1 MPCDL
6 SVIEWLAGCFDDSN
20 VSGCFNGLVLFWA
33 RPPFWKRATMAGRIS
48 KVYLSSDHAGIKLR
62 KTVASH
68 LDAAGYVVEDLGP
81 DAGMSVDYPDYGAKL
96 AHAMRGDAA
105 ARGIAVCGSG
115 IGISMAVNRFSWCR
129 AALVGDA
136 TAARLCREHN
146 DANVLAL
153 GQRLTGQTVA
163 IDCVDAFMATE
174 FEGGRHGGRVEKLS
188 SLGDGESK

>member
-1 MPCDL
+1 
-6 SVIEWLAGCFDDSN
+6 
-20 VSGCFNGLVLFWA
+20 
-33 RPPFWKRATMAGRIS
+33 MAGSVS
-48 KVYLSSDHAGIKLR
+48 KVYLSSDHAGIELR
-62 KTVASH
+62 KTVAAH
-68 LDAAGYVVEDLGP
+68 LEAAGYAVEDIGP

-96 AHAMRGDAA
+96 AQAMRDDTA

-153 GQRLTGQTVA
+153 GQRLTGQAVA

-174 FEGGRHGGRVEKLS
+174 FEGGRHGARVEKLS
-188 SLGDGESK
+188 SLGDGEGK